1 MTTVFPHP
9 SAGWQLLVRGLPAR
23 PVESRGS
30 RVLPRTPHTALP
42 PPTLPLRDPRGTW
55 TWTWTWSSVLRRGS
69 VALLGVALA
78 LIGCGGEK
86 PPAPTVSRF
95 EAVKASSPPPA
106 LDRWCDVFTPGSD
119 APRLE
124 LPAVA
129 AARPGAAPAAL
140 PAARWVWVNLWAT
153 WCVPCKRE
161 IPLLVTWRDQLRRDG
176 VPFDLVFVSVDDTGG
191 VLADFL
197 GSHPDVAPEPS
208 LRLLQPKGLE
218 SWLGRYQ
225 PEPSG
230 SIPVHLIAA
239 PGLEVRCVRAGSLRE
254 GDYPTVRALMR

>member
-1 MTTVFPHP
+1 TK
-9 SAGWQLLVRGLPAR
+9 R
-23 PVESRGS
+23 PIRIGGAIQADEDVIVASRGTITIGAPI
-30 RVLPRTPHTALP
+30 RAG
-42 PPTLPLRDPRGTW
+42 RDVGIANRDGW
-55 TWTWTWSSVLRRGS
+55 L
-69 VALLGVALA
+69 
-78 LIGCGGEK
+78 E
-86 PPAPTVSRF
+86 VS
-95 EAVKASSPPPA
+95 
-106 LDRWCDVFTPGSD
+106 
-119 APRLE
+119 
-124 LPAVA
+124 
-129 AARPGAAPAAL
+129 AAL
-140 PAARWVWVNLWAT
+140 PADRWVWVNLWAT

>member
-1 MTTVFPHP
+1 M
-9 SAGWQLLVRGLPAR
+9 
-23 PVESRGS
+23 
-30 RVLPRTPHTALP
+30 
-42 PPTLPLRDPRGTW
+42 
-55 TWTWTWSSVLRRGS
+55 RRGS
-69 VALLGVALA
+69 VALVGVTLM
-78 LIGCGGEK
+78 LLGCGGEK
-86 PPAPTVSRF
+86 PPAPTTSRF

-106 LDRWCDVFTPGSD
+106 LDRWCDVYTPGPD

-129 AARPGAAPAAL
+129 AARPGTTPAAL
-140 PAARWVWVNLWAT
+140 PADRWVWVNLWAT

-161 IPLLVTWRDQLRRDG
+161 MPLLVKWRDQLRKDG
-176 VPFDLVFVSVDDTGG
+176 VPFDLVFVSVDDTEG

-197 GSHPDVAPEPS
+197 AGHPDVAPEPS

-218 SWLGRYQ
+218 AWLSRYQ

-239 PGLEVRCVRAGSLRE
+239 PGLRVRCVRAGSLRE
-254 GDYPTVRALMR
+254 GDYATVRALMR